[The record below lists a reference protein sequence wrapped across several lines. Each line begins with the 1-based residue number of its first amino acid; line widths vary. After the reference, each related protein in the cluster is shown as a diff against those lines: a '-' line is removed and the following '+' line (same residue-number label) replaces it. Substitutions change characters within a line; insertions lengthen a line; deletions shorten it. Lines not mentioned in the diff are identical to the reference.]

1 MHIFARSGRK
11 QMLSRKE
18 QPMRIFR
25 FVVAICAFAGCLF
38 WGATSLRAQTW
49 SSPVLVENGG
59 GAAVSANANGTEAV
73 IYAGLATVKSNGV
86 WGTPVPLGSG
96 SPASD
101 IKVAPNGDVLAI
113 WSFRTSNT
121 YVPVEA
127 QAAFFSGG
135 RWGPTWTIT
144 TSEFGN
150 VYSFGPPSIG
160 FDGNSQATVVWEEYN
175 GSTCSVVAITGTAA
189 AGFSSRQTL
198 SNESTCQ
205 GWTQLAVNHTSQAV
219 VVIGVP
225 GILSGPVVAISR
237 GADGTWHP
245 PVTLE
250 TQQYRQ
256 RQPRIGLGDDGTAVA
271 VWTQRTTGSYA
282 VRSPSGVWSQAAPL
296 PGVTNTTNTSFVAVD
311 GIGNAVVAYQQYQ
324 SPSGLLTQYRP
335 VGGSWQSPVLLE
347 NAGPVGAAATALGSF
362 VVASGDAAFVR
373 LPGSSTWHQTSFTN
387 GVAAV
392 GAASGLAIVS
402 TGPQVDIS
410 TAVIP

>member
-1 MHIFARSGRK
+1 
-11 QMLSRKE
+11 
-18 QPMRIFR
+18 MRIFR

-271 VWTQRTTGSYA
+271 VWTQRTTDSYA
-282 VRSPSGVWSQAAPL
+282 VRSPSGSWSAAAVL
-296 PGVTNTTNTSFVAVD
+296 PGVSAITNTSYVAVD
-311 GIGNAVVAYQQYQ
+311 GKGNAVVAYEQYQ
-324 SPSGLLTQYRP
+324 LPAGLLALRRP
-335 VGGSWQSPVLLE
+335 GGGSWGSPELLE
-347 NAGPVGAAATALGSF
+347 SNAGPAGEAATPAGTF
-362 VVASGDAAFVR
+362 VVASGDAVYTL
-373 LPGSSTWHQTSFTN
+373 LPGASTWNKASFSTVYKVAAAP
-387 GVAAV
+387 GIAVAAV
-392 GAASGLAIVS
+392 APQVSVS
-402 TGPQVDIS
+402 TAPV
-410 TAVIP
+410 P